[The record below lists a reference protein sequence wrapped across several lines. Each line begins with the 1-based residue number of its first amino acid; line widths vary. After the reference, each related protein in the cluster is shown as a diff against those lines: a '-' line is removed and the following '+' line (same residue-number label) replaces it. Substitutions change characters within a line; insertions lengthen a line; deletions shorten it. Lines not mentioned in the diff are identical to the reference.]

1 MNPVVPVSAKEY
13 LIQLVD
19 ENEFL
24 RALPP
29 SDAELISQAAEYA
42 TFEAGQTLFNK
53 GDLADAMYFVV
64 DGLILIIDDGD
75 EDVLAMQEKHSH
87 FGEQGLLDVN
97 EGRRTAGAKA
107 AEDTK
112 LIKVSGELIRS
123 MLRHQAQLVERLER
137 VGAEQQEI
145 NRNARKLQLLLRIE
159 RSRSSLSMK
168 SPRVSNPLSTLLIGV
183 DTDRE
188 IVQLDE
194 VVTEVRDPVRVGDE
208 LALSGSLS
216 GTPISFKTKVLEVK
230 SVDGNNLYECALPE
244 RMVYQQQRT
253 QFRLELGAASRAEA
267 IVTKE
272 ARKYRGKIIDVSEGG
287 ASFRLRKGLPIQ
299 VGDLIDHCELALD
312 SESSIRPKIEIMSVK
327 AVAKAPN
334 LQQFGVRF
342 IGLATADSATLK
354 EFMRESERRKLRNSR
369 M

>member
-1 MNPVVPVSAKEY
+1 
-13 LIQLVD
+13 
-19 ENEFL
+19 
-24 RALPP
+24 
-29 SDAELISQAAEYA
+29 
-42 TFEAGQTLFNK
+42 
-53 GDLADAMYFVV
+53 
-64 DGLILIIDDGD
+64 
-75 EDVLAMQEKHSH
+75 
-87 FGEQGLLDVN
+87 
-97 EGRRTAGAKA
+97 
-107 AEDTK
+107 
-112 LIKVSGELIRS
+112 
-123 MLRHQAQLVERLER
+123 MLRHQAQLVERLEK

-159 RSRSSLSMK
+159 RSRCSLSMK
-168 SPRVSNPLSTLLIGV
+168 SARVPNPLSTLLIGV

-188 IVQLDE
+188 IIQLDE
-194 VVTEVRDPVRVGDE
+194 VVSEIRNPVRAGDE
-208 LALSGSLS
+208 LSLSGSLS
-216 GTPISFKTKVLEVK
+216 GTPISFKTKVLAIK
-230 SVDGNNLYECALPE
+230 LLDGNNLYECALPE

-312 SESSIRPKIEIMSVK
+312 SESSIRPKIEIMNVK

-342 IGLATADSATLK
+342 VGLATADLATLK
-354 EFMRESERRKLRNSR
+354 VFMRESERRKLRNSR